1 MKIGFIGLG
10 NVGGKLAG
18 SLLRNNFDLTV
29 RDLDENLTNS
39 LKDLGAK
46 VAKSPKELAEQSDLI
61 ITSLPSPEVSAEVME
76 SEDGILNG
84 LSEKKI
90 WLEMSTT
97 DENEVKR
104 LGKKVIEKKAIPLD
118 GPVSG
123 GCHRAATG
131 NIAIFVGG
139 ERKAFEKILPALTV
153 MGRKIL
159 HTGELGTASV
169 LKVITN
175 YLASAHLVAL
185 GEAWTVAKKSNL
197 DLAKTYK
204 GIAISSGNSFVH
216 ETESQVILNGSYNI
230 NFTMDLVLKDTS
242 LFDNLA
248 KKLNAPLEISPQIV
262 EIFKDGQKK
271 YGSRAWSSMIVKRME
286 DLNNINF
293 PSDIKKLNDEELK
306 VLSEEVRSEMID
318 AVSKTGGHLGAGLGV
333 VELTVAIHAT
343 FDTPHD
349 RLIWDVGHQAYPH
362 KILTGRKNKIHTIR
376 QKEGLAPF
384 PAISES
390 EFDAFGVGHSST
402 SISAA
407 LGMTI
412 GSNDKALA
420 VIGDGALTAGMA
432 VDANVLI
439 FERIREEIKL
449 NKGPARAIELGYEK
463 ALSAIIDANITT
475 FITAVILFAIGS
487 GPVRGFSVTLGLGII
502 TSVFT
507 AIFVTRLLIVIWFE
521 RRRPRKVEV

>member
-1 MKIGFIGLG
+1 MK
-10 NVGGKLAG
+10 KK
-18 SLLRNNFDLTV
+18 
-29 RDLDENLTNS
+29 

-76 SEDGILNG
+76 SKDGILNG
-84 LSEKKI
+84 LSENKI

-175 YLASAHLVAL
+175 YLASTHLVAL

-197 DLAKTYK
+197 DLEKTYK

-248 KKLNAPLEISPQIV
+248 KKLKAPLEISPQIV

-293 PSDIKKLNDEELK
+293 RANGFPDEL
-306 VLSEEVRSEMID
+306 VDSE
-318 AVSKTGGHLGAGLGV
+318 
-333 VELTVAIHAT
+333 
-343 FDTPHD
+343 P
-349 RLIWDVGHQAYPH
+349 
-362 KILTGRKNKIHTIR
+362 
-376 QKEGLAPF
+376 
-384 PAISES
+384 
-390 EFDAFGVGHSST
+390 
-402 SISAA
+402 
-407 LGMTI
+407 
-412 GSNDKALA
+412 
-420 VIGDGALTAGMA
+420 
-432 VDANVLI
+432 
-439 FERIREEIKL
+439 EEK
-449 NKGPARAIELGYEK
+449 GYE
-463 ALSAIIDANITT
+463 I
-475 FITAVILFAIGS
+475 
-487 GPVRGFSVTLGLGII
+487 
-502 TSVFT
+502 
-507 AIFVTRLLIVIWFE
+507 
-521 RRRPRKVEV
+521 